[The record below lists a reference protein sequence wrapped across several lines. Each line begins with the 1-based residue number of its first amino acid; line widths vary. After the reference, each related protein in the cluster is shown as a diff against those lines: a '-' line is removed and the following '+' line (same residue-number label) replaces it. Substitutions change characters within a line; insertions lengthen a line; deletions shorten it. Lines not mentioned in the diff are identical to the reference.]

1 MKIFIFL
8 FSEDPAYDLSADGT
22 SSYPSET
29 QAYSDGKDQGDEPGG
44 FQNPTTAAN
53 SMGWGTFD

>member
-29 QAYSDGKDQGDEPGG
+29 QAYSDGKDQ
-44 FQNPTTAAN
+44 
-53 SMGWGTFD
+53 